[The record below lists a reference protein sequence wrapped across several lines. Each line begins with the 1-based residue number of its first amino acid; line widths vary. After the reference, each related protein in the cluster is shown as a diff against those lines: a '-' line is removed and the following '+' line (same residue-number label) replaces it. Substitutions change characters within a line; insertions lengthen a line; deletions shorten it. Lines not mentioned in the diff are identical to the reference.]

1 MAKCRWGEASTTGKA
16 EIRVVNAD
24 GTSSITT
31 VAATTESGNLR
42 FNIAGFGYSSPTIKI
57 RMGKDIKAP
66 VAEAVKKTPAVIK
79 CVKGK
84 TVKKVVGVKPVCPS
98 GYKKAAA

>member
-1 MAKCRWGEASTTGKA
+1 MAKCRWGEATSSARAEVQIVNPDGK
-16 EIRVVNAD
+16 V
-24 GTSSITT
+24 SITT
-31 VAATTESGNLR
+31 VIAKTEDKNFR

-57 RMGKDIKAP
+57 RMGQDIKAP
-66 VAEAVKKTPAVIK
+66 VSDGVAKKSVAIK

-98 GYKKAAA
+98 GYKKIAV